1 MSVSDGQPVDAAVVN
16 AAFISRTQDTSTV
29 GKLALQNPEPESGPA
44 ISNPQRAI
52 NEAFDVSGIAGLG
65 DPNAKNYSSTNV
77 VANGMN
83 RKEAIEALDAEVGSI
98 GTVADEYPL
107 HTHDGINTPQISA
120 ASLLDIN
127 QLEAS
132 WQADT
137 VVSASGF
144 SSNINSLFAAKSDG
158 LGGTQLG
165 VITLLPYNKVLL
177 FDPLTGTNFED
188 VDGTRVFGRVTFDSV
203 DWVITYFTNKSGVE
217 TPYEFTSP
225 TDIQFFYLEVFN
237 LATRP
242 TVPNTPDFFTLDVT
256 ADVVD
261 ASATQRGVVNTTAQT
276 FSGVKTFQDGIVVDG
291 ENLSQSLNERTNETK
306 ITVSYLDFSVAAQT
320 AMLNIKPLV
329 AGEKIHRVM
338 IKPSSE
344 FFGLSELL
352 ASVGNGVD
360 SEKYASKYN
369 ILGSVNNDHF
379 QHSIGFGFEDL
390 DNPSNLVL
398 HLQGDSNLDLL
409 SAGELQVYI
418 WSSIS

>member
-77 VANGMN
+77 VSNGMN

-98 GTVADEYPL
+98 GSVADEYPL
-107 HTHDGINTPQISA
+107 HTHDGVNTPQISA

-127 QLEAS
+127 QLEAT

-137 VVSASGF
+137 VVGASGF
-144 SSNINSLFAAKSDG
+144 SSNINALFAAKNDG

-165 VITLLPYNKVLL
+165 VITLPPYNKVLL
-177 FDPLTGTNFED
+177 FDPVTGTNFED
-188 VDGTRVFGRVTFDSV
+188 VDGTRVFGRVTFDTV
-203 DWVITYFTNKSGVE
+203 DWVITYFTNKAGVE
-217 TPYEFTSP
+217 TPYEFSSP
-225 TDIQFFYLEVFN
+225 VDVQFFYLEVFN

-261 ASATQRGVVNTTAQT
+261 ASATQRGVVNTSAQT
-276 FSGVKTFQDGIVVDG
+276 FAGVKTFQDGVVVGG
-291 ENLSQSLNERTNETK
+291 ENLSQSLEERVRETRVV
-306 ITVSYLDFSVAAQT
+306 VSYLDFAVMAQT
-320 AMLNIKPLV
+320 AMVNIKLLA
-329 AGEKIHRVM
+329 AGEKVHRIM
-338 IKPSSE
+338 IKPSVE
-344 FFGLSELL
+344 FLGLSELF
-352 ASVGNGVD
+352 ASVGSSLD
-360 SEKYASKYN
+360 KEKYASKYN
-369 ILGSVNNDHF
+369 VLGSVNNDHF

-390 DNPSNLVL
+390 DNSANLVL
-398 HLQGDSNLDLL
+398 HLEGDSNLDLL
-409 SAGELQVYI
+409 SAGVLQVYI
-418 WSSIS
+418 WSSVS